1 MTPVFADIFAL
12 TCGIAGWFYLFY
24 SRAAVKL
31 AGVEPPAHLARRI
44 RLRRICGAALILLGV
59 TLYAGSNAINDQ
71 RNPAIYFTVWMSAIF
86 LLLIVVA
93 LAAADIHL
101 TRMLRRKLRET
112 SRHEP

>member
-1 MTPVFADIFAL
+1 M
-12 TCGIAGWFYLFY
+12 
-24 SRAAVKL
+24 
-31 AGVEPPAHLARRI
+31 
-44 RLRRICGAALILLGV
+44 ILLGIS
-59 TLYAGSNAINDQ
+59 LYAGSNAINDQ